1 MLNKNGAE
9 IYLIT
14 STKPNKLK
22 KINKKSKKYNQIYL
36 KEMYSSMTK
45 GVEFREDFKS
55 NNNYKLKLIIK
66 LLINLVFLFKNNFIF
81 RYEIFYQQNSKLIK
95 KIDPRLDY
103 LKDIKGFIWIKK
115 IFHISRLRSMRL
127 LIKDPELNLEKNKI
141 DLIIST
147 SPLSLKFK
155 NSGNAEIVQ
164 FIHDAIP
171 LCVSNPVENRRTF
184 YNKLLDAHNHCKCI
198 YVSKESK
205 RVVSKILNIN
215 NADNL
220 IINPLPSLNKDD
232 LKKAYNIENIK
243 NIDRQFILLNSS
255 IVETKR
261 VEKAIY
267 YFLKSNLTKRNFLF
281 CIAGK
286 LHNSSYCDYIKY
298 LCKGH
303 DNILLLDY
311 VDELEKAWL
320 FLNSSLLI
328 STTKIEGFGIP
339 VLDGLSIGLPT
350 LATSIPS
357 HHEIKAIKK
366 NNFIKLINQ
375 EDERTWIDLL
385 NQLNIFEINNL
396 KLRYKRLNFFKHFI
410 KEYEEKTLDKFVKIL
425 EQK

>member
-1 MLNKNGAE
+1 
-9 IYLIT
+9 
-14 STKPNKLK
+14 
-22 KINKKSKKYNQIYL
+22 
-36 KEMYSSMTK
+36 MTK
-45 GVEFREDFKS
+45 GVDFREAFKS
-55 NNNYKLKLIIK
+55 SIKYKLKLTIK
-66 LLINLVFLFKNNFIF
+66 LLINLIFLFKNNFVF
-81 RYEIFYQQNSKLIK
+81 RYEFFYQKPNSKLLN

-103 LKDIKGFIWIKK
+103 LKAIKGFIWIKK
-115 IFHISRLRSMRL
+115 VFHISRLRSMRL

-171 LCVSNPVENRRTF
+171 LKVSNHVEDHFTF
-184 YNKLLDAHNHCKCI
+184 YNKLLDAHKNCRCI

-205 RVVSKILNIN
+205 KVVSKILNIN

-232 LKKAYNIENIK
+232 LKKACNIEYIK
-243 NIDRQFILLNSS
+243 NIDRQFILLNAS

-267 YFLKSNLTKRNFLF
+267 YFLKSNLIKRNFLF

-286 LHNSSYCDYIKY
+286 LHESKYCDYIKY
-298 LCKGH
+298 LCNGYK
-303 DNILLLDY
+303 NIVLLDY

-357 HHEIKAIKK
+357 HYEIKAIKK
-366 NNFIKLINQ
+366 NNFIKLIDQ
-375 EDERTWIDLL
+375 EDERTWIDSL
-385 NQLNIFEINNL
+385 NKLNVFEINNL
-396 KLRYKRLNFFKHFI
+396 KIRYKRLDFFKHFI

-425 EQK
+425 E